1 MCLPLH
7 SFDAFQNSTDAQRT
21 FREVMFLQQ
30 MKGHEHIITLLNVL
44 KADNDRDIYLTF
56 EYMETDL
63 HAAIRANILQDIHK
77 QYILWQ
83 SLKALKFMHSAKLL
97 HRDMKPSNLL
107 LNSDCLMKVADFGL
121 ARSLVPAGQNMG
133 QASRGKESIN
143 AAGFYSLCH
152 SNGQWEFYPPDQS
165 AAIEEAFAASPGG
178 GSLRLPHA
186 GSGGASKSSQEVRW
200 GSQATSS
207 KMPAAPATGLIQV
220 HSTSSETRVV
230 RRNVGLYSFQHLSTG
245 LYEVYPPDQC
255 AAIEEAIG
263 ASPQGGA
270 VRLPVPGGGHGLKSN
285 YEVRWGHEAANAGGK
300 AEGGRAPLLQVHVT
314 SGDTRHVRRNEFSLS
329 EAPIAA
335 SRKANGRGDGDEAY
349 IEAGEADAPAHLTDY
364 VATRW
369 YRAPEIL
376 LGSQEYSFGV
386 DMWALGC
393 ILGEMINGKPVFPGS
408 STLNQLER
416 IMELTGVSDQ
426 LRGLSKFAPHLVEQ
440 VKTTLRHDDPALEE
454 RWDSTFKSVSPDAKS
469 LLKALLALHPK
480 ERITAEDA
488 LKHAYVAQFHMP
500 NVERT
505 AAHHVHVPIDDC
517 EKRSTA
523 AYRNM
528 LYEEVTRMK
537 RQNEGASAS
546 HRYER
551 GGSSQRQ

>member
-1 MCLPLH
+1 
-7 SFDAFQNSTDAQRT
+7 
-21 FREVMFLQQ
+21 MFLQQ
-30 MKGHEHIITLLNVL
+30 MKGHEHIVTLLNVH

-83 SLKALKFMHSAKLL
+83 ALKALKFMHSAKLL

-133 QASRGKESIN
+133 QTVGRARAELNASGY
-143 AAGFYSLCH
+143 YSLCH
-152 SNGQWEFYPPDQS
+152 SNGTWEFYPPDQAS
-165 AAIEEAFAASPGG
+165 AIEEAFCAAPGG
-178 GSLRLPHA
+178 GAVRLPHA
-186 GSGGASKSSQEVRW
+186 GTGGASKSSQEVRW
-200 GSQATSS
+200 GRSATSTR
-207 KMPAAPATGLIQV
+207 MPHAPPTGLIQV
-220 HSTSSETRVV
+220 HSVSGETRVV
-230 RRNVGLYSFQHLSTG
+230 RRNVQLYSFQHASTG
-245 LYEVYPPDQC
+245 QWEAYPPEQC
-255 AAIEEAIG
+255 AAIEEAC
-263 ASPQGGA
+263 ALRPEGGA
-270 VRLPVPGGGHGLKSN
+270 VRLPAPGGGHGAKSN
-285 YEVRWGHEAANAGGK
+285 YEVRWGSSASSNKLPSSNRDVASGGSS
-300 AEGGRAPLLQVHVT
+300 GPYMQVHVT
-314 SGDTRHVRRNEFSLS
+314 SGDTRNVRRNEFVLAD
-329 EAPIAA
+329 APGRVASSPGGDDDQAFIAA
-335 SRKANGRGDGDEAY
+335 GAD
-349 IEAGEADAPAHLTDY
+349 DAPAHLTDY

-416 IMELTGVSDQ
+416 LMELTGVSDQ
-426 LRGLSKFAPHLVEQ
+426 LRTLSKFAPHLVEQ
-440 VKTTLRHDDPALEE
+440 VKTTLQHDDPALQE
-454 RWDSTFKSVSPDAKS
+454 RWDTVFKTASADAKD
-469 LLKALLALHPK
+469 LLKKLLALNPK
-480 ERITAEDA
+480 QRITADA
-488 LKHAYVAQFHMP
+488 ALEHSYVAQFHMP

-517 EKRSTA
+517 EKKSTA

-528 LYEEVTRMK
+528 LYEEVTRI
-537 RQNEGASAS
+537 RRSQGDHTYASQSS
-546 HRYER
+546 HR
-551 GGSSQRQ
+551 GGQSSNR